1 MICGHLDL
9 AAGEQLLDTDGVVLC
24 LRASGWR
31 SGICRWGTECQYSH
45 GTPDTLS
52 QQRINVEKLRLT
64 RKTKSISPELQAK
77 LLAAKAANAL
87 PVPDWVHAARTQL
100 TFDIAHPIFLKLQ
113 TFACSFLG
121 AEVDNNSNNS
131 LANLHLQPL
140 NSASVPLC
148 PALLFAHKHGGHK
161 LPTKWKRALMDNKS
175 LISRFTKSPH
185 YKSFI
190 LAYKELVEQIVAP
203 LCCGDETGIVYQ
215 CPPTLRVQM
224 PSHAPTIGMHKD
236 SDFAAHESSEINFWI
251 PLTSVWGDNTLQ
263 LESSPNKSD
272 FHPMELQPGEGLRFD
287 GANCRHFTNAN
298 TTNSTRVSFDFR
310 VIPRSLFRNDFD
322 NMIGDYPVAFFP
334 ST

>member
-1 MICGHLDL
+1 MSSLHEMPFGLYDDL
-9 AAGEQLLDTDGVVLC
+9 AIAAPELKLKSNEGQQHMSGEQLLDTDGVVLC

-64 RKTKSISPELQAK
+64 RKTKSISPVFQAK

-224 PSHAPTIGMHKD
+224 PSHAPTIGMHK
-236 SDFAAHESSEINFWI
+236 
-251 PLTSVWGDNTLQ
+251 
-263 LESSPNKSD
+263 
-272 FHPMELQPGEGLRFD
+272 GEREQSIC
-287 GANCRHFTNAN
+287 AC
-298 TTNSTRVSFDFR
+298 
-310 VIPRSLFRNDFD
+310 LFFN
-322 NMIGDYPVAFFP
+322 
-334 ST
+334 